1 MADPTPRDATRI
13 KLLVFDVDG
22 VFTDGRIY
30 LDAQG
35 HETKAFHT
43 RDGFGIR
50 VAREAGLKT
59 AVLSARSA
67 GAVEH
72 RMKALKID
80 HVLQGVDHKGEGIER
95 LHRAS
100 SVHPLDMAYLGDDIL
115 DIVAMKK
122 VGYPM
127 AVADA
132 AEETLSHAAYV
143 TQHRGGHGAIRDA
156 VEHVMRAQGSWTP
169 TVAKYVNR

>member
-1 MADPTPRDATRI
+1 MPDRDATRI

-22 VFTDGRIY
+22 VFTDVRVY
-30 LDAQG
+30 LDARG
-35 HETKAFHT
+35 EETKAFHT

-59 AVLSARSA
+59 AVLSARTA
-67 GAVEH
+67 EAVAH
-72 RMKALKID
+72 RMNQLKID
-80 HVLQGVDHKGEGIER
+80 HVLQGIDHKGEGIGR

-100 SVHPLDMAYLGDDIL
+100 SIHPLDMAYLGDDIL
-115 DIVAMKK
+115 DVAAMKK

-132 AEETLSHAAYV
+132 AEETKAHAAHV
-143 TQHRGGHGAIRDA
+143 THCRGGHGAIREA
-156 VEHVMRAQGSWTP
+156 VEHVMRAQGKWTP
-169 TVAKYVNR
+169 TIAKYVNR